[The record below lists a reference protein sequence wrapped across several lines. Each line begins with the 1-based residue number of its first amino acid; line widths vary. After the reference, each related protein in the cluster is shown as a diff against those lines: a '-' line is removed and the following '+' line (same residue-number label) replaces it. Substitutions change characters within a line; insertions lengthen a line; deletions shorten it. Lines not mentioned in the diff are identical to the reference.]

1 MKVLNVL
8 CFINEKGGVGKTTS
22 AGNVAAA
29 LTRLGKRVLLIDADP
44 AARLTTWTQTANG
57 ATLADVWTGKK
68 TAAEV
73 IRRTAFGDVLPG
85 GREMALEL
93 VGADFNIFRLRE
105 IILPLKGIYDYVVI
119 DTAPSLSL
127 LNAAALYASTDVLIV
142 TKPEKFSIDGIGEF
156 YETYMAAKA
165 GDNKKLNITGVILCD
180 VGGRT
185 NNAMINKDMITETAK
200 ALGVPVF
207 RVRED
212 TKLGECQTAEQCL
225 YEYAPQTKGAADY
238 TEIAERIIKK
248 E

>member
-22 AGNVAAA
+22 AGNVASA

-156 YETYMAAKA
+156 YLK
-165 GDNKKLNITGVILCD
+165 GVIVTVRLQLLDTVSLMRNICI
-180 VGGRT
+180 VLHHGIEELFLLFSSKGR
-185 NNAMINKDMITETAK
+185 
-200 ALGVPVF
+200 
-207 RVRED
+207 
-212 TKLGECQTAEQCL
+212 CL
-225 YEYAPQTKGAADY
+225 
-238 TEIAERIIKK
+238 
-248 E
+248 